1 MRSSRKVLGGLFPVA
16 GAGTLE
22 TKASRDLY
30 TFTVPAGGQS
40 LYLDIQNCPY
50 YGEWNLTSDGTGA
63 QIDTGQCSYGD
74 KQINN
79 LPAGNY
85 TLDFHGTRE
94 ALGTYS
100 FEVR

>member
-1 MRSSRKVLGGLFPVA
+1 MRSSRMVLGGLFRGPVR
-16 GAGTLE
+16 GTWRRRPLQ
-22 TKASRDLY
+22 A
-30 TFTVPAGGQS
+30 
-40 LYLDIQNCPY
+40 CPY
-50 YGEWNLTSDGTGA
+50 SGEWKLTSDGTGA
-63 QIDTGQCSYGD
+63 QIGTGQCSYGD

-94 ALGTYS
+94 AMGTYS